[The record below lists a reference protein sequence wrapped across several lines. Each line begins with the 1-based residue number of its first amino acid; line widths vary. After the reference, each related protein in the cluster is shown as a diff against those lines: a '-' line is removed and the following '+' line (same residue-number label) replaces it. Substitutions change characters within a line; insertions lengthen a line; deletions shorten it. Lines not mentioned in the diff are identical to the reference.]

1 MKKETTFTAKQVGR
15 RIKER
20 RTELNITMPELGR
33 RVGVNKSTIQRY
45 EADGVDPKRTMVIN
59 GLAEALLTTPEWL
72 TGLSD
77 DKEYDTYTLCQRD
90 IEEHIRKYLDTVS
103 YTVKGEPHQQLLTTF
118 LGKMVDLYTVM
129 TCYFADAME
138 EVDRVAED
146 KGLKEP
152 LGRYAIE
159 SGAIM
164 EQVYRKKMEVPIE
177 DMKRFLDG
185 ILHIHDEGRTRMS
198 MGALFGIVEEAEE
211 RLSEKENSVAP

>member
-1 MKKETTFTAKQVGR
+1 MKKETTFTAKQVGG

-90 IEEHIRKYLDTVS
+90 IEEHIKKYLDTVS
-103 YTVKGEPHQQLLTTF
+103 HTLISVTQEIIKREYRNAYKPWKLLMFPGFFSSPETLWNVVKRGEICSVCNAFATRLQQSYSAN
-118 LGKMVDLYTVM
+118 V
-129 TCYFADAME
+129 
-138 EVDRVAED
+138 
-146 KGLKEP
+146 
-152 LGRYAIE
+152 
-159 SGAIM
+159 
-164 EQVYRKKMEVPIE
+164 
-177 DMKRFLDG
+177 
-185 ILHIHDEGRTRMS
+185 
-198 MGALFGIVEEAEE
+198 LFMASTSICTSRCV
-211 RLSEKENSVAP
+211 

>member
-138 EVDRVAED
+138 EV
-146 KGLKEP
+146 
-152 LGRYAIE
+152 
-159 SGAIM
+159 
-164 EQVYRKKMEVPIE
+164 YRRKMELPIE

>member
-1 MKKETTFTAKQVGR
+1 MKKETTFIAKQVGG

-90 IEEHIRKYLDTVS
+90 IEEHIKKYLDTVS
-103 YTVKGEPHQQLLTTF
+103 HTVKGEPHQQLLTTF
-118 LGKMVDLYTVM
+118 LGFRKRWSITSSL
-129 TCYFADAME
+129 
-138 EVDRVAED
+138 
-146 KGLKEP
+146 
-152 LGRYAIE
+152 
-159 SGAIM
+159 SGKTSFTAASFRSSI
-164 EQVYRKKMEVPIE
+164 R
-177 DMKRFLDG
+177 RFL
-185 ILHIHDEGRTRMS
+185 
-198 MGALFGIVEEAEE
+198 
-211 RLSEKENSVAP
+211 